1 VLACGRSDL
10 LLAAARPSE
19 MGNQQGGP
27 AGGRFTL
34 RGLSWRPPQR
44 STYNEGGPALPAG
57 LGIAEDSNPWDVRKT
72 SASAA
77 SVAASVRKEPTAQQS
92 MPRQSTLGGGQSM
105 RQMSTLGQSM
115 RQSAMPAVSV
125 RDSVAS
131 GVSTTWSRVSDPAS
145 KGPEFKE
152 LYDRLVEFYG
162 KHDPE
167 ALREKEIDISGMASW
182 CLESED
188 GSIELLNEKLMDR
201 FGERLEDKPAA
212 RAARGGSFVQ
222 RSTMQ
227 SSRGAAQST
236 MTSKAKSSA
245 AAAEEEEEWEARAPP
260 RDNEEEEDEEEE
272 GKSGS
277 DDEDSE
283 RLQEQT
289 RGELERFFLQFGPS
303 GLADIDEYMDEFKQ
317 HGRIA
322 LNVKLF
328 RMYGKNLT
336 SLNAA
341 AAERGNGVVPETMGR
356 ASPKGS
362 PLLRKVSKL
371 GVQLGSADM
380 LSEMSGAAA
389 VRESRKPSDAFQQKR
404 TTIDQSSNV
413 NASLQ
418 RKWNHLK
425 NRNLGLSTRI
435 STKIAS
441 RFAAKPAPV
450 EAPPLVSSA
459 DSPSRFTPTPFSG
472 AASAVSTGFTF
483 IPKPRG
489 MRGTVKEFG
498 PTSSSAKPLVLKT
511 GGQSAVVPQSA
522 APTKRPIVE
531 PPSAKDDEHDEP
543 EEPEEQADEL
553 EPHESSTRSK
563 VSEALVRSESRTLAR
578 KRACDKFVL
587 NLQGEFATCSTCGCK
602 KDVHGAPRK
611 PQLAATLQRKWSNVA
626 NN

>member
-1 VLACGRSDL
+1 
-10 LLAAARPSE
+10 

-44 STYNEGGPALPAG
+44 NTYNEGGPQLPAS
-57 LGIAEDSNPWDVRKT
+57 LGFAEDNNPWDVRKST
-72 SASAA
+72 ASAA
-77 SVAASVRKEPTAQQS
+77 SAAVSTRKEPARENTLQRTV
-92 MPRQSTLGGGQSM
+92 PRQSTLGGQSM
-105 RQMSTLGQSM
+105 RQQSVLGQSF
-115 RQSAMPAVSV
+115 RQSAMPAVSA

-131 GVSTTWSRVSDPAS
+131 GVSATWSTVSDPAS

-167 ALREKEIDISGMASW
+167 ALRKKEIDISGMTSW
-182 CLESED
+182 VLESED

-201 FGERLEDKPAA
+201 FGERLEERPAQ

-227 SSRGAAQST
+227 SSRPAPSVR
-236 MTSKAKSSA
+236 KSS
-245 AAAEEEEEWEARAPP
+245 EEEEEDEVRAPP
-260 RDNEEEEDEEEE
+260 LDDEEEDEEEE
-272 GKSGS
+272 AKANS

-283 RLQEQT
+283 QLQEQT

-303 GLADIDEYMDEFKQ
+303 GLADIDEYMEEFKQ
-317 HGRIA
+317 HGRMA

-336 SLNAA
+336 ALSGS
-341 AAERGNGVVPETMGR
+341 GNGIVPETMGR
-356 ASPKGS
+356 AAPKGS
-362 PLLRKVSKL
+362 PLRKVSKV
-371 GVQLGSADM
+371 GVQLGSSTM
-380 LSEMSGAAA
+380 LSEMSDAATSRA
-389 VRESRKPSDAFQQKR
+389 TRKPSDAFQKR
-404 TTIDQSSNV
+404 TTIDPSSNV
-413 NASLQ
+413 HASLQ

-441 RFAAKPAPV
+441 RLGAKPAPV
-450 EAPPLVSSA
+450 EVPPLVSSA

-472 AASAVSTGFTF
+472 AASAVSNGFSF

-489 MRGTVKEFG
+489 MRGTVKEFV
-498 PTSSSAKPLVLKT
+498 PASNAAKPIVLKA
-511 GGQSAVVPQSA
+511 AVVPQSA
-522 APTKRPIVE
+522 SPAKRPVVETPAKEEEEEEEQDKWLEEVE
-531 PPSAKDDEHDEP
+531 P
-543 EEPEEQADEL
+543 Q
-553 EPHESSTRSK
+553 ESSPKPQTK
-563 VSEALVRSESRTLAR
+563 VSEALVRNESKTLAR

-602 KDVHGAPRK
+602 KDVHGGERK
-611 PQLAATLQRKWSNVA
+611 PQIAATLARKWSNVGKQ
-626 NN
+626 